1 MRLLAHLVLAWKGF
15 YRDQCKSVN
24 DRVIRHQIS
33 VSLRIYWFLKLLP
46 IVIFL
51 VYQKFVSLIIIFN
64 FVLRLNEILFINLFQ
79 REFLCVTLQQYT
91 IKLLLEEKL
100 SDPSRP
106 RVSLFCDMSTE
117 HWHYYYFHS
126 AETLRLLYA

>member
-1 MRLLAHLVLAWKGF
+1 MWRPFLVVGTFPVADYKVIVVDFQGF
-15 YRDQCKSVN
+15 SDYWMFPIVFKS
-24 DRVIRHQIS
+24 DCHKIA
-33 VSLRIYWFLKLLP
+33 FLKQVN
-46 IVIFL
+46 ICV
-51 VYQKFVSLIIIFN
+51 
-64 FVLRLNEILFINLFQ
+64 FINLFQ

-126 AETLRLLYA
+126 AETRRLLYA